1 MKIIAHYNTI
11 QNEENRSIFP
21 AACNKLTYIIECLE
35 KFGKVEIISASNTL
49 NKRNSPKKV
58 KKISESTQLTLL
70 KGFGRG
76 NWLKNKFSTLFF
88 ALQLYIYL
96 FFNITKE
103 DTVLVYH
110 SLGYMRYMKWL
121 KRVRKFKLI
130 LEVEEIYGDVL
141 GKVKISQKEIN
152 YFKIADAYIFPT
164 QLLDRKVNINNKP
177 SVIIHGTYS
186 VDKMIGKKFNDGRIH
201 CVYAGTFDPRKGGV
215 AAAAAGRFLDERY
228 HIHILGFGS
237 ENDKKLLIDTIEDV
251 NRISKCKVTYDGLL
265 SGEEYIKFIQSCDIG
280 LSTQNPD
287 AAFNDTSF
295 PSKVLSYLAN
305 GLRVVS
311 VKIGALECS
320 AVNDLLFYYEGN
332 DPENTANA
340 IKKIDVKIPYDS
352 RARIKDLNESFQKDL
367 KKLIR
372 N

>member
-110 SLGYMRYMKWL
+110 SLGYMKYMKWL

-164 QLLDRKVNINNKP
+164 QLLDRKVNINNKEIMIVGYAKKRKR
-177 SVIIHGTYS
+177 SFTII
-186 VDKMIGKKFNDGRIH
+186 RI
-201 CVYAGTFDPRKGGV
+201 
-215 AAAAAGRFLDERY
+215 L
-228 HIHILGFGS
+228 
-237 ENDKKLLIDTIEDV
+237 
-251 NRISKCKVTYDGLL
+251 
-265 SGEEYIKFIQSCDIG
+265 
-280 LSTQNPD
+280 
-287 AAFNDTSF
+287 
-295 PSKVLSYLAN
+295 
-305 GLRVVS
+305 
-311 VKIGALECS
+311 
-320 AVNDLLFYYEGN
+320 
-332 DPENTANA
+332 
-340 IKKIDVKIPYDS
+340 
-352 RARIKDLNESFQKDL
+352 
-367 KKLIR
+367 
-372 N
+372 